1 MAKSADQRPAS
12 PDAAAAASSNLDSVF
27 DSGYSTGI
35 ASLHSSQSISGLSI
49 HQPLDSTPSSR
60 KLPDA
65 ALDSGLCIHT
75 IDITAESEPSLKTLS
90 AEPELC
96 LTRQSYIPDNEG
108 DT

>member
-1 MAKSADQRPAS
+1 MDVSHESKSSNQRPAS
-12 PDAAAAASSNLDSVF
+12 PDASSNLDSVF

-49 HQPLDSTPSSR
+49 HQTQEPTR
-60 KLPDA
+60 KLPDV

-75 IDITAESEPSLKTLS
+75 IDITTESEPSVTTCDKS
-90 AEPELC
+90 AEVTLRHE
-96 LTRQSYIPDNEG
+96 SYIPDCEG